1 MLIISPGPC
10 SRERHH
16 VIEPSADSL
25 PILTPAG
32 DNATTGSS
40 IARQAG
46 ILAAD
51 SRPIVG
57 LPEAMVARFSNS
69 AGAVAPA
76 SSNGASAGGE
86 PSRREGQV
94 ADTGPAS
101 VSGALAE
108 LPQPSGACWAPAAAA
123 TSIPALTSQSM
134 AVVLAALL
142 QCTESQR
149 SALRG
154 IWCVQNTGASSTFF
168 QSNAENHLE
177 FVLR

>member
-1 MLIISPGPC
+1 MAL
-10 SRERHH
+10 
-16 VIEPSADSL
+16 PSADPRPL
-25 PILTPAG
+25 LTNEG

-57 LPEAMVARFSNS
+57 LPEAMVARFTNG
-69 AGAVAPA
+69 AGAVATA

-94 ADTGPAS
+94 ADAGPAS

-108 LPQPSGACWAPAAAA
+108 SCLSLSCPARLPQSLRAQIPLDGD
-123 TSIPALTSQSM
+123 SI
-134 AVVLAALL
+134 AVVLA
-142 QCTESQR
+142 
-149 SALRG
+149 
-154 IWCVQNTGASSTFF
+154 VP
-168 QSNAENHLE
+168 LE
-177 FVLR
+177 